1 MSIAFIAAVIGVAVF
16 ASLIGYVSIRERLIE
31 NGDLKR

>member
-1 MSIAFIAAVIGVAVF
+1 MSAAFLATIAFIAVL
-16 ASLIGYVSIRERLIE
+16 ASAFGYVNIKQRLIE

>member
-16 ASLIGYVSIRERLIE
+16 ASAIGYVNIRERLIE
-31 NGDLKR
+31 NGDLER